1 MIMKCRTRKGRN
13 RRTRRDERGLWSH
26 NSVRK
31 DTHSSLIDFCKMPP
45 SQWIAIVCLGFSLTV
60 SAWVPSVRSVATSP
74 ARRSMP
80 VLQSSPVVSPFAERL
95 EDDDDDGNGDLDDY
109 GPANPAKAEG
119 TFELTLE
126 NVEMILDEM
135 RPFLISDGGNV
146 EVAEI
151 DGPVVRL
158 QLIGACG
165 SCPSSTMTMKMGLE
179 RRLKEASCWAS
190 IFL

>member
-1 MIMKCRTRKGRN
+1 M
-13 RRTRRDERGLWSH
+13 SP
-26 NSVRK
+26 V
-31 DTHSSLIDFCKMPP
+31 
-45 SQWIAIVCLGFSLTV
+45 QWKAIACLGFSLTA
-60 SAWVPSVRSVATSP
+60 SAWVPTTRTVAISP
-74 ARRSMP
+74 ARRSTL
-80 VLQSSPVVSPFAERL
+80 VIQSSPVVSPFAERL
-95 EDDDDDGNGDLDDY
+95 EDDDDDGNSDLDDY

-135 RPFLISDGGNV
+135 RPFLIADGGNV
-146 EVAEI
+146 EVDEI

-179 RRLKEASCWAS
+179 RRLKEVNFRYHLPSCTNSAVS
-190 IFL
+190 